1 MAFENRGGVE
11 SPLDRICAT
20 IDNTRQEVTEC
31 AEKAWNEIASNDVVS
46 DSIETLQ
53 DIAGDAWS
61 TYSPLLEQASNIVA
75 EGAKNGAYIS
85 GRVGLG
91 AADLVEDAYI
101 GIRSNIELITIGED
115 AAVET
120 AQSGLIDNAIDAWS
134 DYMQV
139 DDQVSDIGDMA
150 QVAGRFA
157 AETAVGVVTVA
168 ASTPLAVASG
178 VALVAGEM
186 GRTLEANSEDGDIST
201 GDIFEQVA
209 TGGFTAAALAGG
221 RLLSNHL
228 LSKGGTKELGKAG
241 QLVDDAGNIVDDVD
255 NLAPKSNYFVDGV
268 KCSTDDLGKVYR
280 VGDDL
285 VPDTTYEIN
294 EYQYVTDSMGRV
306 KSAEG
311 ELHLKTDEN
320 RKIIEDSI
328 DVIGK
333 GREKASDHRG
343 HLIGD
348 RFNGSAGMENIVAM
362 DGRINQSDY
371 AKIENRCADAL
382 EHGAEVFYK
391 VEPVYDGSSYRPTAF
406 TITDIID
413 GEETV
418 TFLTNIA
425 EVMS

>member
-11 SPLDRICAT
+11 SPLDRICAI

-294 EYQYVTDSMGRV
+294 GYRYATDSKGRIT
-306 KSAEG
+306 SSEG
-311 ELHLKTDEN
+311 LLHLKTH
-320 RKIIEDSI
+320 EDRLTI
-328 DVIGK
+328 HDTMEKIGK
-333 GREKASDHRG
+333 GFQQLFDDRG

-348 RFNGSAGMENIVAM
+348 RFDGSAGMENIVAM
-362 DGRINQSDY
+362 NAEVNRGAY
-371 AKIENRCADAL
+371 ANIEWRCADAL
-382 EHGAEVFYK
+382 KQGKEVFYK
-391 VEPVYDGSSYRPTAF
+391 VEPVYEGSSHRPSAF
-406 TITDIID
+406 VITDIID

-418 TFLTNIA
+418 TFLRNIA
-425 EVMS
+425 KGQL